1 MQLDVFDSSVQAASH
16 TNKDRSSFIM
26 RFSQYDTIMPSY
38 WSQERDD
45 FLRAFWKEES
55 TLSSA
60 IYSIASRNAAFGWE
74 LFGRKEDVEYAQQ
87 LLQFADFGGG
97 WQQLIEKTTQD
108 YLTTDNGAFWEVI
121 RPSKIKIDG
130 VDYEVVSADFR
141 NGTKDLHY
149 IKDGLLYEIGDKAYD
164 IYDSPLDLPIG
175 IAHLDSGRVTRTG
188 DKDIPYLYRDEDGKE
203 HMLRWWQVISFV
215 DMPSPIA
222 EMNGVGFCAI
232 SRAFRYAH
240 TVQSM
245 SIYKDEK
252 LSGRFNRAIH
262 ITNADPD
269 VLNDQIAQ
277 AMAENDNR
285 GLLRYSQ
292 PVVATTFDPTTVPS
306 VATID
311 LASIPDGFTE
321 ESTMDWYIAILA
333 LALGVDYSFLAPLPG
348 KGLGTAS
355 QSETMARQ
363 ARGKSS
369 RLFMDMVTSAINFKG
384 ILPASVQ
391 FKFNERDTQQE
402 TEEETSKQA
411 RAKTRQLMIANGEI
425 SPQISRQLAN
435 DSGDLPTKYLEA
447 MGEADM
453 VPGVTTQGDVNVT
466 AMDEVISEKSK
477 TARKLILRANEKEI
491 LQRKQQLLSKKSLV
505 ERIKNAASKT
515 NAQKQAGIEN
525 EEVRRALELYEQDY
539 QALLEKAPT
548 LERSKF
554 EELLADLIAVTMM
567 AIFYA
572 FSGRTRSQFEEQDYD
587 YLEEMLTYNLDAVE
601 NAADAVYGET
611 GFSESMLALWIGS
624 MATVAFSAMLR
635 NPDAQEEKLMWTL
648 GATEHCATCLALDG
662 QVHTVSEWQ
671 DSGFRPRSTTCGLL
685 CKGFRCGCEFEEVP
699 ATMPSRGSFSGVPT
713 G

>member
-1 MQLDVFDSSVQAASH
+1 MQIDVFDSSIQKASH
-16 TNKDRSSFIM
+16 TDKDRSSFIM
-26 RFSQYDTIMPSY
+26 RFSQYDTIIPAY
-38 WSQERDD
+38 WSVERDH
-45 FLRAFWKEES
+45 FLRAFWTEES

-74 LFGRKEDVEYAQQ
+74 LSGKKEDVEYAQK

-97 WQQLIEKTTQD
+97 WQQLITKTTTD
-108 YLTTDNGAFWEVI
+108 YLTTDNGAFWEII
-121 RPSKIKIDG
+121 RPAKVKIDG
-130 VDYEVVSADFR
+130 VPYEVVTDTWRGSEK
-141 NGTKDLHY
+141 NMHY
-149 IKDGLLYEIGDKAYD
+149 IKDGVAYELGDKAYD

-188 DKDIPYLYRDEDGKE
+188 DKEIPYIYRDEDGVE
-203 HMLRWWQVISFV
+203 HRLRWWQVISFV
-215 DMPSPIA
+215 DMPSPVA
-222 EMNGVGFCAI
+222 EMNGVGFSAV

-240 TVQSM
+240 ITQSM

-252 LSGRFNRAIH
+252 LSGRFNRSIH

-277 AMAENDNR
+277 VIADNDNR
-285 GLLRYSQ
+285 GLIRYSQ
-292 PVVATTFDPTTVPS
+292 PIVATTFDPTTIPS

-369 RLFMDMVTSAINFKG
+369 RLFMDMITSSINFKG

-391 FKFNERDTQQE
+391 FQFKERDTQQE
-402 TEEETSKQA
+402 AEEESSKQS

-447 MGEADM
+447 MGEEDM
-453 VPGVTTQGDVNVT
+453 IPGIIAKDDENVS
-466 AMDEVISEKSK
+466 AMDEVMSEKSK
-477 TARKLILRANEKEI
+477 NARKRILRANENEI
-491 LQRKQQLLSKKSLV
+491 LQRKQQLLSKKSFV
-505 ERIKNAASKT
+505 ERLKNVTRKAS
-515 NAQKQAGIEN
+515 AQKQIGIEN
-525 EEVRRALELYEQDY
+525 EEIARAVEIYEQDY
-539 QALLEKAPT
+539 QALIEKAPT
-548 LERSKF
+548 IERSEF
-554 EELLADLIAVTMM
+554 EELLASLIAMTMM

-572 FSGRTRSQFEEQDYD
+572 LSGKTRSAFEENDFD
-587 YLEEMLTYNLDAVE
+587 YLEEQLTFNLDAVG
-601 NAADAVYGET
+601 NAADAVYGE
-611 GFSESMLALWIGS
+611 GMPDSMLELWLGS
-624 MATVAFSAMLR
+624 MAAVGFVALLS
-635 NPDAQEEKLMWTL
+635 NPEKQEDKMMWSL
-648 GATEHCATCLALDG
+648 GQTEHCATCLALDG
-662 QVHTVSEWQ
+662 QVHTVSEWK
-671 DSGFRPRSTTCGLL
+671 DSGFRPRCTSCGLL
-685 CKGFRCGCEFEEVP
+685 CKGFRCGCNLEEVP
-699 ATMPSRGSFSGVPT
+699 AGMPSSGSFSSVPR